1 MSLGTKL
8 LSGTKWTTISTI
20 GRSLFQLIQISILTR
35 FLAKE
40 DFGLVAMA
48 GVVINFTN
56 IFAELGFTSAV
67 LHKQAPTSNEY
78 SSLYWTNIVIS
89 LILYLILLLLT
100 PLAASFYQDSRLINI
115 IPILGVNL
123 VISSVGK
130 LHITIMQKKFKF
142 KLISTI
148 ELASIVVGVIA
159 AIVLAMN
166 DYGIYSLI
174 ISSLIATSV
183 TTFLA
188 LLLSLSSTPIRFYFN
203 FNDLRDYFK
212 VGGYTFG
219 SQILSFFTNDID
231 TLIIGKLLGAEALGL
246 YNLSKNIAVKVYSI
260 VNPIVMRVL
269 TPILAEMQK
278 DRELLKENYL
288 KVVSYLAYINIP
300 IYLIIVICSKELL
313 FFLYGKDYVSG
324 YVILSFM
331 AIYYCANSINN
342 PVGSLQIATGRTDIG
357 LKWALFC
364 LIVYPAAIFITAPL
378 GINFVAISRGLLS
391 VILIYPLWRMQ
402 LRIMIK
408 IKLKEFIIIFAK
420 PFSIF
425 ILFTFLYLSF
435 TSTQILLT
443 PIMSL
448 TIKFLSVLLLYSTI
462 IYLIDKD
469 NLLLKYKKIYSL
481 VNLKRKN

>member
-1 MSLGTKL
+1 MSVGTKL
-8 LSGTKWTTISTI
+8 FAGTKWTTISTI

-35 FLAKE
+35 FLVKE

-56 IFAELGFTSAV
+56 VFAELGFTSAV

-78 SSLYWTNIVIS
+78 SSIYWTNIVIS
-89 LILYLILLLLT
+89 LLLYLILYLLT
-100 PLAASFYQDSRLINI
+100 PFAANFYQDSRLLNI

-123 VISSVGK
+123 IISSIGK
-130 LHITIMQKKFKF
+130 LHITIMQKNFKFKF
-142 KLISTI
+142 ISLI
-148 ELASIVVGVIA
+148 ELTSIVVGVIT

-166 DYGIYSLI
+166 HYGIYSLI
-174 ISSLIATSV
+174 ISSLIATSI

-188 LLLSLSSTPIRFYFN
+188 LLLSLSSTPIRFYFKL
-203 FNDLRDYFK
+203 NDLRDYFK
-212 VGGYTFG
+212 VGGFTFG
-219 SQILSFFTNDID
+219 SQLLSFFTNDID
-231 TLIIGKLLGAEALGL
+231 TLIIGRLLGAETLGL

-269 TPILAEMQK
+269 TPILAELQN
-278 DRELLKENYL
+278 DREILKDNYL

-300 IYLIIVICSKELL
+300 IYLMIVICSKELL
-313 FFLYGKDYVSG
+313 FFLYGGDYVSG

-364 LIVYPAAIFITAPL
+364 LIVYPAAIFLTAPL

-402 LRIMIK
+402 LRIMIG
-408 IKLKEFIIIFAK
+408 IKLKEFIVIFAK
-420 PFSIF
+420 PLSIF
-425 ILFTFLYLSF
+425 LLFTVLYLSF
-435 TSTQILLT
+435 TSTKILIA
-443 PIMSL
+443 PIISL
-448 TIKFLSVLLLYSTI
+448 TVKILVVLLLYYSVLF
-462 IYLIDKD
+462 LIDKE
-469 NLLLKYKKIYSL
+469 NLKLKYKKIHSL
-481 VNLKRKN
+481 VNLKR